1 MNWRNES
8 VSPLIMWR
16 FSIQIRKPLPI
27 LSCLGNVCRM
37 AMFQKRFGR
46 SQFEPEFDRLWPIST
61 KSVPQLC
68 CSFSEKGEA
77 GLPCPWLLVARKWT
91 GERGKILNGHI
102 TFKIRGKYL
111 TRLRTKY
118 STVILSTRHNKRPS
132 CSHTRTLLKK
142 MKIGLWKPKT

>member
-1 MNWRNES
+1 MNWSNEY
-8 VSPLIMWR
+8 VSPLIMVR
-16 FSIQIRKPLPI
+16 FNIQIPKPLPI
-27 LSCLGNVCRM
+27 LSCLSNVCGM
-37 AMFQKRFGR
+37 AKVIFQKLFGR
-46 SQFEPEFDRLWPIST
+46 SQFEPGFDRLWPIWA

-91 GERGKILNGHI
+91 GEILNGHI

>member
-46 SQFEPEFDRLWPIST
+46 SQFEPEFDRLGPIST

-91 GERGKILNGHI
+91 GESGKILNSHI
-102 TFKIRGKYL
+102 IFKIKGKIFSPHKAGVSKSRYCGISIL
-111 TRLRTKY
+111 IKY
-118 STVILSTRHNKRPS
+118 SNFSRFYKKRV
-132 CSHTRTLLKK
+132 HFIKK
-142 MKIGLWKPKT
+142 IQMW